1 MTRIKLNFL
10 YYESKVVSALSD
22 LFANIAFKL
31 IDRHHEIYVKYLK
44 SAKEVE
50 NDSRRAYYRIK

>member
-1 MTRIKLNFL
+1 MTRIKLYFL
-10 YYESKVVSALSD
+10 YYESKVVNALAD

-44 SAKEVE
+44 LTKEVE
-50 NDSRRAYYRIK
+50 S